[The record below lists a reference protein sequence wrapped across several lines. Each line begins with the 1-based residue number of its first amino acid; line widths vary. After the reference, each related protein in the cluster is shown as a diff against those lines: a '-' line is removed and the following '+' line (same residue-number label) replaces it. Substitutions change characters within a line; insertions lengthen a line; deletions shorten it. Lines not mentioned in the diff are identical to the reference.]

1 MPRAS
6 YARFHLESERFS
18 LHRDASNH
26 WRDKMIKR
34 GVVLYDWHNV
44 GRRLLVF
51 DDNEVVALLWAAVK
65 REGGQSSFAKRHGVE
80 RGQLNRTLGGKLPV
94 GRAVAKALGLRRV
107 YTAE

>member
-1 MPRAS
+1 MPQAS

-34 GVVLYDWHNV
+34 GVVRYDWHNL
-44 GRRLLVF
+44 GRRVLVF

-80 RGQLNRTLGGKLPV
+80 RSRTQ
-94 GRAVAKALGLRRV
+94 
-107 YTAE
+107 